1 MSHYLLATLKVKY
14 GQQRKFYEIMDHL
27 KPALEEKGW
36 KLLGAYQSAIG
47 PLNTVIDLWE
57 VRDPNSVTET
67 LATVG
72 KDPEFAKWAA
82 LLPEVVEEEVLQL
95 MNKVPYSP

>member
-14 GQQRKFYEIMDHL
+14 GQQRRFYEVMGHL
-27 KPALEEKGW
+27 KPALEQAGW
-36 KLLGAYQSAIG
+36 KLIGAYQSAIG

-57 VRDPNSVTET
+57 VHDPNAVTET
-67 LATVG
+67 LATVSRN
-72 KDPEFAKWAA
+72 PEFAKWAA

-95 MNKVPYSP
+95 MTKVPYSP

>member
-14 GQQRKFYEIMDHL
+14 GQQRKFYEIMSHL

-36 KLLGAYQSAIG
+36 KLIGAYQSAIG
-47 PLNTVIDLWE
+47 PLNTVVDLWE
-57 VRDPNSVTET
+57 VNDPNSVTET

-72 KDPEFAKWAA
+72 KNPEFAKWAA